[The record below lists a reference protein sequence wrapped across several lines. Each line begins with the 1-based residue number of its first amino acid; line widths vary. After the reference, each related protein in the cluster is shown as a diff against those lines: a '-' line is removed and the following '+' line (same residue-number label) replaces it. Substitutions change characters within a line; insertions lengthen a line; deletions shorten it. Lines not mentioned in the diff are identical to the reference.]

1 MTLFF
6 LHKRSYKGF
15 MDKKDDAEKGKALSN
30 ISKGPWDSPESGP
43 ESGKGQKGPKAD
55 LPTGEEKAGGDK
67 GPRNPWDP
75 VAIDGG
81 KSSGKGRGTSLEEL
95 LRRAGGGGGGG
106 NGWGGMPKRA
116 GGGSIWPLVIG
127 GFVALWFAWTSIHQL
142 DPGEEGVVTRLG
154 KYSRTV
160 GSGVTFTMPSPFEQ
174 MTKIN
179 TQEARFTV
187 IGKAGTKDDN
197 LVLTKDQNLVDLAYQ
212 ISWDVSDPDKFL
224 FQLDESAGGNRDVT
238 ITAVAES
245 AMRATIANFNYD
257 AAVGQRRLEVET
269 EVRRRMQEILNSY
282 GSGIRIREVAIKQA
296 DPPEQTR
303 EAFNRVTAA
312 QQQFEGNLSK
322 ARAYAS
328 QVTQQ
333 AEGNTAEFDSIY
345 IQYAAAPEVTKRR
358 LYYETMEQVLSKADK
373 TIVEGGNVT
382 PYLPL
387 PEFKKRAAAKSAE
400 EDIVVSSSKTS
411 GDKK

>member
-1 MTLFF
+1 
-6 LHKRSYKGF
+6 
-15 MDKKDDAEKGKALSN
+15 MDKKDDAEMGKALNN
-30 ISKGPWDSPESGP
+30 ISKGPWDSPESG
-43 ESGKGQKGPKAD
+43 KGPKPD
-55 LPTGEEKAGGDK
+55 LPTGEEKSGGDK

-75 VAIDGG
+75 VSIDGG
-81 KSSGKGRGTSLEEL
+81 KSSGGKGRGPSLEEL

-106 NGWGGMPKRA
+106 GWGGMPKRA

-127 GFVALWFAWTSIHQL
+127 GFLVLWLSWTSLHQL
-142 DPGEEGVVTRLG
+142 DPGEQGVITRFG

-160 GSGVTFTMPSPFEQ
+160 GSGVSMTLPSPFEQ
-174 MTKIN
+174 LTKVN
-179 TQEARFTV
+179 TQEARFTNV
-187 IGKAGTKDDN
+187 GKAAASDDN

-212 ISWDVSDPDKFL
+212 ISWDVRDADKFL
-224 FQLDESAGGNRDVT
+224 FQLDESADGNRDAT

-257 AAVGQRRLEVET
+257 TAVGQGRLEVESQ
-269 EVRRRMQEILNSY
+269 VRLRMQEILNSY
-282 GSGIRIREVAIKQA
+282 GSGIHIRSVAIKEA
-296 DPPEQTR
+296 DPPEKTR
-303 EAFNRVTAA
+303 EAFNRVTSA

-333 AEGNTAEFDSIY
+333 AEGNTAEFDRIY
-345 IQYAAAPEVTKRR
+345 EQYAAAPEVTRRR

-387 PEFKKRAAAKSAE
+387 PELRKRAAAKPAE
-400 EDIVVSSSKTS
+400 SDIVVTSSKTT
-411 GDKK
+411 GEKK